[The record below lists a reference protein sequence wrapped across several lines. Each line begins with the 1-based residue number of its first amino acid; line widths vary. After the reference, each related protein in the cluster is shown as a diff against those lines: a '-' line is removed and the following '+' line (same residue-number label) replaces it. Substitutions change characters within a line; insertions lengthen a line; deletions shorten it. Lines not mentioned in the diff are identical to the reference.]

1 MRNMLVLL
9 LLFALV
15 SLSGAQTHE
24 YLNDR
29 TVLNYNHNWGAAY
42 MDTLHLKAGTDT
54 LLLTGTR
61 PGYHVIVQPLD
72 GDVYLQLKSTWSH
85 WWKVIDGNPF
95 SLSGGQRDSL
105 FLKTA
110 ELDSSIVQVM
120 WVGWE

>member
-1 MRNMLVLL
+1 MRK
-9 LLFALV
+9 LLFLVMLLAVV
-15 SLSGAQTHE
+15 SLAGAQTHD

-29 TVLNYNHNWGAAY
+29 TVLNYNQNWGAAY
-42 MDTLHLKAGTDT
+42 MDTLHLKAGVDT

-61 PGYHVIVQPLD
+61 PGYHVIVEALD

-85 WWKVIDGNPF
+85 WWTVTDATAF
-95 SLSGGQRDSL
+95 MFSGGQRDSL

-120 WVGWE
+120 WVAWE